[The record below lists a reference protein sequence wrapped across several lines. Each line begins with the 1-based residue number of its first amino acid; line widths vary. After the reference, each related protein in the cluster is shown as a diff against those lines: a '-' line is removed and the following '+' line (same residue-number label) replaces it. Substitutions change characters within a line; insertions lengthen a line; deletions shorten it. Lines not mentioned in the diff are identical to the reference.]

1 MLHGYLPAI
10 LAGLRTTLLI
20 AVLSLLTAT
29 ILGMVGAAAKLGP
42 SAALRR
48 VAGVYTTIIRG
59 VPELVLM
66 LIVFYGGQAAVN
78 GGGAALGLDYIDV
91 NPFVAGVLTLG
102 FIFGAYLTETFRG
115 AILAV
120 PPGQA
125 EAGRALGLRPMQVRR
140 MVVAPQMI
148 RHALPGY
155 TNTWLVMV
163 KATALVSVIGLDD
176 MVNRAG
182 LAASATREPFTFYAA
197 LAVIYLGITS
207 VSLLLLAG
215 LARRYPARA

>member
-20 AVLSLLTAT
+20 AGLSLLTAT
-29 ILGMVGAAAKLGP
+29 ALGFVGAAAKLGP

-78 GGGAALGLDYIDV
+78 GVGAALGLDYIDV

-215 LARRYPARA
+215 IARRYPAPA